1 MASTWRARTTAYVL
15 DAFSLALLAGA
26 VWRTPS
32 LVATMYLLGSV
43 AGCLTSFARPA
54 LPPMAAA
61 VAAASLV
68 GYCMAAGWPLARANV
83 WFAFAGVNVSTGNIL
98 VDVAIAVLGLA
109 QTVRQRHAS
118 PRPLQRQVSG
128 VAMLASLLERL
139 PALRNAVHRLD
150 AHINLQALVVL
161 LNQAIIGGCL
171 FVAALATPGALG
183 GVYYLFGVGRV
194 VQWTFVTTMI
204 PPLPPPAVVAAPPP
218 RIITTL
224 HKALELHMSY
234 TGITTT
240 SPRRRAI
247 GVYIQRGD
255 ESVLVG
261 ATETQS
267 VEDVNATFHVP
278 VSVPL
283 ETDEAVQLKAVVLA
297 SASDGA
303 CIENMRRVGQ
313 CTFRSSTLLAKHGK
327 SDARFQLLANG
338 AGCGHLGVRYQT
350 TTRIA
355 STLEDLPSP
364 IVERQPSFHAT
375 PLAEDFFTDANI
387 PVLLTINVVCLLCA
401 HVYQYPLWATMP
413 LTERAGEIL
422 GLQVHREAS
431 TPYVSIA
438 AQVGLFLS
446 AAKLRSFYMH
456 ARAPAAN
463 ALASSLPDV
472 VAKLFCYDLV
482 AVVVAVF
489 WCISYPSY
497 VSAGLLGI
505 TFAFLGVYGVQ
516 GTSTPLLV
524 LMTSYSLAYATSA
537 YLLLLPCVASALP
550 TYYATLGYDDMDL
563 GLQTICALVLCGC
576 HRTRRVWHH
585 PAPRSTSAAEGPA
598 DATSHFARWFEDMRL
613 MALCHVDK
621 MVLFTIF
628 VVVLSTAATL
638 FQAGFLI
645 LATYLSLYKT
655 HRQRLWRGLLLYS
668 LAICFAVY
676 VWNITCPT
684 PTTDAA
690 LYTIAGL
697 SCYRDTKVTILPSTP
712 RPISA
717 DTPTLEP
724 ILLTSAP
731 LPSTLSAPA
740 TTTAPVPT
748 VTPTPTPLIILYNG
762 SGSGNALGMVI
773 EVGVFNTTAPRLGS
787 LWTSSLFNAQLLL
800 IAQVVAQLVLYNKH
814 IHLRAITGSK
824 RPWFYVSRFALEIDR
839 AYRLVGVAVN
849 YVVLLAVA
857 LVYERTSDGR
867 YATAVGCVQ
876 LLLLAALLDSH
887 LSNLTAFP
895 RGTPHYRRL
904 WRLVLVVELVILVL
918 RYVYQFEPVA
928 DAILRNWS
936 FPYCNMEDIGFRRL
950 ASQTELSGL
959 FLYLLPTCAM
969 AGLAAWQLAA
979 MDKAI
984 HVHSVFRTPT
994 CAAYWQYTLCL
1005 IHGVSHSCF
1014 LLVFLAAILA
1024 TVDISAVGLAF
1035 YLIALCATPNRRFDA
1050 AWPYLFSLALLVLVV
1065 LYSVQ
1070 LRLDI
1075 FANADVAATRRWLG
1089 FARLD
1094 DSAGNTTLW
1103 RLGRAPVL
1111 MLVLCSFQRV
1121 ASWLVPDSFTP
1132 PPVVAS
1138 WVTILSRLWTRP
1150 LAISV
1155 LLFALVVSA
1164 FVHLN
1169 VLSLGYLLVVRAVRH
1184 ADWTSD
1190 GLYLQLLRRLTPLL
1204 MCIAIAQYALMLW
1217 VPSWLLAAQSSYLP
1231 WSALSPALQQ
1241 WLFLRFQHKWSLV
1254 TDFSCML
1261 CLALLPRPSA
1271 LTAIASHPENM
1282 QRPPALWT
1290 TLSTLVLHYSV
1301 PTVLVYV
1308 FVTGCAQ
1315 FGVASGVYLAYSIY
1329 LLFHLDRSDLQPKL
1343 LRSLMGFNWLYLI
1356 ALLVYQM
1363 PWLHDT
1369 TEACNLGT
1377 RSASNGVCLSV
1388 PVSLGLY
1395 KAGTA
1400 VGTSDAASP
1409 PTLSIVMFLV
1419 LLLLA
1424 QILDSPA
1431 YADVLDYHRSQ
1442 LERCQKRGF
1451 LLNDAIAR
1459 DRILQW
1465 RHLKQEKQ
1473 AAIQRL
1479 KVIVSKLV
1487 NKVEEMMDI
1496 AMGLHYS
1503 LPPVAPARPRVVATS
1518 QNSVTLQWTP
1528 PESKIHK
1535 IRSYRISRQV
1545 FPSLTLLGD
1554 FGDVVTIKAHSTS
1567 CEIRSLRP
1575 DTTYQFKVA
1584 AVSRMGEGPFSAP
1597 SAPASTIALNWGDS
1611 CTGGWLRT
1619 RKTVPRHGA
1628 LLRLST
1634 YFPSLQ
1640 TARHTLRYVV
1650 VDGDRL
1656 TLYRSEVVA
1665 MKHRDEVA
1673 AQPTLR
1679 KKRAM
1684 QAKKE
1689 FPSFCLGHIASLDL
1703 TEHQH
1708 QLDEMSPKMYCMD
1721 VHVVVPAPKGPPKTR
1736 TYSFQPESM
1745 ATFDTWVAALAYG
1758 APPLALGPRL
1768 LAYLGSKHLQI
1779 PAYFL
1784 TPPPTSMRR
1793 HSTQPDLRSLES
1805 PSSRSLSFSLS
1816 PSTRRDSLASVVD
1829 APPPA
1834 RAPQVLWFVQLYA
1847 ILHTLQD
1854 VALQHETRALDLN
1867 QIETLDVPS
1876 VSELCA
1882 VLVNV
1887 LRSHSGPFCYLSFI
1901 AAFAFQADALNAVY
1915 VVALFL
1921 VVLCENPRP
1930 SAYLWKWILKYSFI
1944 ALFVRYL
1951 FQLPF
1956 FCHNYTQSQRLYPS
1970 MQPFCPETQLSLT
1983 AVPFQP
1989 IVLAGLYKYDGSA
2002 TSAVTTK
2009 FQGLQWTFLV
2019 ICAVLFHRREL
2030 QIRGFWVLAHV
2041 TTSNP
2046 NDDDDDAAALK
2057 ALPRWQYVWQRYLVK
2072 RPLKS
2077 DTKKNVN
2084 GSMVANLDL
2093 TRLHLDALQAIEETE
2108 AQDNQDDTDA
2118 SQSTLSRRRIRRHD
2132 STDSLNGNQFELAD
2146 FLAASNTADVPMT
2159 PSGDE
2164 VPSIEHHTRQDA
2176 LSDLNN
2182 HVERLLDEGL
2192 DDHAPLLLHP
2202 LSPSFDLDDDDASDE
2217 GSENDETKP
2226 SSSTTPS
2233 EPAVPSEGLP
2243 SGVEP
2248 VYIDEAQALIP
2259 RPSRFQA
2266 LFGREAPA
2274 WVLEY
2279 YKHLLPSPPVDWD
2292 KDIKKAA
2299 LGTKPGRDYTLASFG
2314 ACVLSMAYAVLFFH
2328 NLGDP
2333 PVPGAAPSSAL
2344 SLSSFN
2350 GSMLSGYMVGLVF
2363 FHVAVIIWDRVAYV
2377 YGSLRIKLCLHY
2389 FVVLCVHSL
2398 VWLVLPTATTT
2409 YLPSSPSLVAYYG
2422 LQCIYLVLS
2431 SQQIKYG
2438 YVVFRGNPLSIR
2450 QADALTKTTFGI
2462 YLATPFAFEMRAL
2475 LDYICSTT
2483 ALDLRMWLTLEGIAA
2498 HLFQVKLAMD
2508 TRVEQCDILTGNQR
2522 QPMKSKLQTAGVY
2535 FAGIL
2540 VCLVAPL
2547 ALFSTANP
2555 TTVQNAVVQASA
2567 EFGLV
2572 QSDGTFQQLY
2582 TSQSNTNP
2590 ASKLIFT
2597 SAIETYAQD
2606 IAFASYS
2613 NNLWS
2618 SSPPL
2623 RRKLIEKL
2631 NSTDVI
2637 QWKMTLTF
2645 SRPAPQGQQAV
2656 TYSWLQNVTA
2666 PQRQLMAVMMNVDVA
2681 SQASYEIGTSAT
2693 LRISNMYPSVLNI
2706 AATAP
2711 PHVRAPFLLRT
2722 IEIRRFA
2729 EASSGSYWSLVSL
2742 DTFAYTNAT
2751 PVSNATAI
2759 SCPASAGFC
2768 LITVSDNIVPGLNS
2782 IGIGSYGITATYVF
2796 VLFTIGAHVKSILRG
2811 NVSDILYTEL
2821 PNPDDLM
2828 DLVEGIYIARQE
2840 EYVGHLKDEA
2850 RLFETLIRVLRSPET
2865 LLKVTGPNVIHIPH
2879 AKEKI
2884 D

>member
-15 DAFSLALLAGA
+15 DAFAVALLAGA
-26 VWRTPS
+26 IWRTPS
-32 LVATMYLLGSV
+32 VVATMYLLGGV
-43 AGCLTSFARPA
+43 AGCLTTFAHPA
-54 LPPMAAA
+54 LPPTVAAI
-61 VAAASLV
+61 AAASLV
-68 GYCMAAGWPLARANV
+68 GYCMAAAWPLARANV

-98 VDVAIAVLGLA
+98 VDVAVAVLGLA
-109 QTVRQRHAS
+109 QTVRQRQAS

-128 VAMLASLLERL
+128 VAMLASLLERV
-139 PALRNAVHRLD
+139 PTLRNAVHRLD

-171 FVAALATPGALG
+171 FIAALATPGVLG
-183 GVYYLFGVGRV
+183 GVYYLFGLGRV
-194 VQWTFVTTMI
+194 VQWTFVTTVI
-204 PPLPPPAVVAAPPP
+204 TPPPPLAVVAAPPSPP

-224 HKALELHMSY
+224 HKALELHVSY
-234 TGITTT
+234 VGIATT

-247 GVYIQRGD
+247 GVYVQRGD
-255 ESVLVG
+255 EAVLVG
-261 ATETQS
+261 ATETQV
-267 VEDVNATFHVP
+267 VEDVNATFHAP
-278 VSVPL
+278 VHVPL
-283 ETDEAVQLKAVVLA
+283 QDDEVLTLKVVVLETSSEEA
-297 SASDGA
+297 SIDG
-303 CIENMRRVGQ
+303 MRRVGQ
-313 CTFRSSTLLAKHGK
+313 CTFRSSTLLAKHDK
-327 SDARFQLLANG
+327 TDARFQLLASG
-338 AGCGHLGVRYQT
+338 AACGHLGVRFQT
-350 TTRIA
+350 TTRIE
-355 STLEDLPSP
+355 ST
-364 IVERQPSFHAT
+364 VEPTMPPVVARQPSFHAT

-387 PVLLTINVVCLLCA
+387 PVLLVLNVACLLCA
-401 HVYQYPLWATMP
+401 HVYQYPLMATLPDMS
-413 LTERAGEIL
+413 RVGEIL
-422 GLQVHREAS
+422 GFNSQAS
-431 TPYVSIA
+431 TLYVSIA

-446 AAKLRSFYMH
+446 AAKLRGFYVH
-456 ARAPAAN
+456 ASAPTAN
-463 ALASSLPDV
+463 ALASSLPDFI
-472 VAKLFCYDLV
+472 AKLFCYDLV
-482 AVVVAVF
+482 AVAVAVF

-497 VSAGLLGI
+497 VSAGLFGI
-505 TFAFLGVYGVQ
+505 TFLYLGLYGVQ
-516 GTSTPLLV
+516 WSATPLLV
-524 LMTSYSLAYATSA
+524 LMTSYSLVYAASA
-537 YLLLLPCVASALP
+537 YLLLLPSVAAALP
-550 TYYATLGYDDMDL
+550 TYYATLGYNDMDV

-576 HRTRRVWHH
+576 HRTRRVWYQ
-585 PAPRSTSAAEGPA
+585 APCSTSVDDNAA
-598 DATSHFARWFEDMRL
+598 DATSHFARWLQDMRL

-621 MVLFTIF
+621 MVLFTIL
-628 VVVLSTAATL
+628 VLLVVLSTAATL

-645 LATYLSLYKT
+645 LATYLSLYKA

-668 LAICFAVY
+668 LLVCFAVY
-676 VWNITCPT
+676 TWNITCPT
-684 PTTDAA
+684 PETDAT

-697 SCYRDTKVTILPSTP
+697 TCYRDAKVTIHPSTP
-712 RPISA
+712 SLVVPTDA
-717 DTPTLEP
+717 PTLGP
-724 ILLTSAP
+724 IVLTPAP
-731 LPSTLSAPA
+731 PPFTLSAPA
-740 TTTAPVPT
+740 TTITPSPT
-748 VTPTPTPLIILYNG
+748 VTPTPTPLIVLYNG
-762 SGSGNALGMVI
+762 SGSGNALGMII

-814 IHLRAITGSK
+814 IHLRAITASK

-839 AYRLVGVAVN
+839 AYRLFGVAVN
-849 YVVLLAVA
+849 YVVLLALA

-867 YATAVGCVQ
+867 YATVVGCVQ

-887 LSNLTAFP
+887 LSNLSNFP

-904 WRLVLVVELVILVL
+904 WRLVLIVELLILVL

-928 DAILRNWS
+928 DVILRSWS

-950 ASQTELSGL
+950 ASNTELSGL
-959 FLYLLPTCAM
+959 FLYLLPTCGM

-979 MDKAI
+979 MDKNI
-984 HVHSVFRTPT
+984 HVHRVFRTAT
-994 CAAYWQYTLCL
+994 CAAYWQYALSL
-1005 IHGVSHSCF
+1005 IHAVSHSS
-1014 LLVFLAAILA
+1014 LLLHGRLCVFLIAI
-1024 TVDISAVGLAF
+1024 
-1035 YLIALCATPNRRFDA
+1035 CATPHRRFDS
-1050 AWPYLFSLALLVLVV
+1050 AWPYLFSLALLALLV

-1070 LRLDI
+1070 LRLDV

-1094 DSAGNTTLW
+1094 DDAAVATTLW

-1111 MLVLCSFQRV
+1111 MIVLCSLQRV
-1121 ASWLVPDSFTP
+1121 AAWLVPASFTP
-1132 PPVVAS
+1132 PPAVSS
-1138 WVTILSRLWTRP
+1138 WGMLLSRLWTRP

-1155 LLFALVVSA
+1155 LLFSLVVSA

-1169 VLSLGYLLVVRAVRH
+1169 VLSLGYLLLVHVVRR
-1184 ADWTSD
+1184 ADWTRDS
-1190 GLYLQLLRRLTPLL
+1190 LYLQLLRRLTPLL
-1204 MCIAIAQYALMLW
+1204 MAISIAQYALLLW
-1217 VPSWLLAAQSSYLP
+1217 VPSWLLASQSAYLP

-1241 WLFLRFQHKWSLV
+1241 WLFLRFQHKWSLI
-1254 TDFSCML
+1254 TDFTCL
-1261 CLALLPRPSA
+1261 VCLALLPRPSA
-1271 LTAIASHPENM
+1271 LTVVETYPETI
-1282 QRPPALWT
+1282 QRPHALWT
-1290 TLSTLVLHYSV
+1290 TLSALVLHYSV

-1329 LLFHLDRSDLQPKL
+1329 LLFHLDRNDLQPKL
-1343 LRSLMGFNWLYLI
+1343 LRSLMGFNWLYLF

-1369 TEACNLGT
+1369 TEACDLGT
-1377 RSASNGVCLSV
+1377 RSSSHGVCLSV

-1400 VGTSDAASP
+1400 AGTSESASP
-1409 PTLSIVMFLV
+1409 PTLSIVMFFM
-1419 LLLLA
+1419 LLLQA

-1431 YADVLDYHRSQ
+1431 YADVLQHHRSQ

-1451 LLNDAIAR
+1451 LLNDAIAK

-1518 QNSVTLQWTP
+1518 QNSVTLHWAP

-1535 IRSYRISRQV
+1535 IRSYRITRQV

-1554 FGDVVTIKAHSTS
+1554 FGDVVTVKAHSTT
-1567 CEIRSLRP
+1567 CEIKNLRP

-1597 SAPASTIALNWGDS
+1597 SAPASTIALNWGDT

-1628 LLRLST
+1628 FLRLST

-1640 TARHTLRYVV
+1640 TARYMLRYVV

-1679 KKRAM
+1679 RKRAL
-1684 QAKKE
+1684 QTKKE
-1689 FPSFCLGHIASLDL
+1689 FPSFCFGHVASLDL

-1708 QLDEMSPKMYCMD
+1708 QLDEMSPKMYCIE
-1721 VHVVVPAPKGPPKTR
+1721 VRVVVPAPKGPPKTR
-1736 TYSFQPESM
+1736 TYSFQPEST

-1758 APPLALGPRL
+1758 APPLALGPHL
-1768 LAYLGSKHLQI
+1768 LAYLGSKHLKI

-1784 TPPPTSMRR
+1784 APPATTSIRR
-1793 HSTQPDLRSLES
+1793 HSTQSDLRSLES
-1805 PSSRSLSFSLS
+1805 PSSRSQSFPLS
-1816 PSTRRDSLASVVD
+1816 PSARHDSLLSVVD

-1834 RAPQVLWFVQLYA
+1834 RAPHVLWLLQFYAFLY
-1847 ILHTLQD
+1847 TRQD
-1854 VALQHETRALDLN
+1854 VALQHETRALDLD
-1867 QIETLDVPS
+1867 QIETLEVPS
-1876 VSELCA
+1876 MSELRT

-1901 AAFAFQADALNAVY
+1901 AAFAFQADALNAIY
-1915 VVALFL
+1915 VVALFF

-1930 SAYLWKWILKYSFI
+1930 SAYLWKWILKYSFG
-1944 ALFVRYL
+1944 ALFVRYV

-1956 FCHNYTQSQRLYPS
+1956 FCHNYTQSQSLYPS

-1989 IVLAGLYKYDGSA
+1989 IVLVGLYKYDGSA
-2002 TSAVTTK
+2002 NVDVTTK

-2019 ICAVLFHRREL
+2019 ICTVLFHRREL
-2030 QIRGFWVLAHV
+2030 QIRGFWVH
-2041 TTSNP
+2041 TSVDASTK
-2046 NDDDDDAAALK
+2046 NDEDDLAALK
-2057 ALPRWQYVWQRYLVK
+2057 ALPRWQYVMQRYLIK
-2072 RPLKS
+2072 RPPRPS
-2077 DTKKNVN
+2077 EKKNVD
-2084 GSMVANLDL
+2084 GPLVSNLDL

-2108 AQDNQDDTDA
+2108 AQNNQNDTDTEA
-2118 SQSTLSRRRIRRHD
+2118 SQSTLSRRRTRRHD

-2146 FLAASNTADVPMT
+2146 FLATSNTADVPMA
-2159 PSGDE
+2159 
-2164 VPSIEHHTRQDA
+2164 PSIDEHATVAHHTREDA
-2176 LSDLNN
+2176 LLDLNN
-2182 HVERLLDEGL
+2182 HVERLLDEGI
-2192 DDHAPLLLHP
+2192 DDQVPLQLHP

-2217 GSENDETKP
+2217 ASDNDESAHSAPTRFR
-2226 SSSTTPS
+2226 
-2233 EPAVPSEGLP
+2233 
-2243 SGVEP
+2243 
-2248 VYIDEAQALIP
+2248 ALV
-2259 RPSRFQA
+2259 
-2266 LFGREAPA
+2266 GREAPT
-2274 WVLEY
+2274 WVVEY

-2299 LGTKPGRDYTLASFG
+2299 LGTKPGRDYSLASFG
-2314 ACVLSMAYAVLFFH
+2314 ACVLCMAFAVLFFR

-2333 PVPGAAPSSAL
+2333 PVPGAEPSSVL

-2363 FHVAVIIWDRVAYV
+2363 FQVAVIIWDRVAYV
-2377 YGSLRIKLCLHY
+2377 YGSLHIKLCLHY
-2389 FVVLCVHSL
+2389 FVVLCVHVL

-2409 YLPSSPSLVAYYG
+2409 YLPSSPSLMVYYG

-2450 QADALTKTTFGI
+2450 QADALTKSTFGI

-2498 HLFQVKLAMD
+2498 HLFQVKLSMD

-2555 TTVQNAVVQASA
+2555 TTVQNAVLQASA

-2582 TSQSNTNP
+2582 TKSNTNP
-2590 ASKLIFT
+2590 ASKLVFT

-2606 IAFASYS
+2606 IVFASYS
-2613 NNLWS
+2613 DNLWS

-2623 RRKLIEKL
+2623 RRKLMEKL
-2631 NSTDVI
+2631 NSTDAI
-2637 QWKMTLTF
+2637 QWKLTLTF
-2645 SRPAPQGQQAV
+2645 TRPAPQGQQAV
-2656 TYSWLQNVTA
+2656 SHTWLQNVTA
-2666 PQRQLMAVMMNVDVA
+2666 PQRQLMSTMMNVDVA
-2681 SQASYEIGTSAT
+2681 AQASYAGGTSAA
-2693 LRISNMYPSVLNI
+2693 LRIPNMYPSVLNV
-2706 AATAP
+2706 AATSSP
-2711 PHVRAPFLLRT
+2711 QVRAPFLLRT
-2722 IEIRRFA
+2722 IEIQRFS

-2742 DTFAYTNAT
+2742 DTFAYANASL

-2828 DLVEGIYIARQE
+2828 DLVEGIYIARKE

-2879 AKEKI
+2879 AKEKV